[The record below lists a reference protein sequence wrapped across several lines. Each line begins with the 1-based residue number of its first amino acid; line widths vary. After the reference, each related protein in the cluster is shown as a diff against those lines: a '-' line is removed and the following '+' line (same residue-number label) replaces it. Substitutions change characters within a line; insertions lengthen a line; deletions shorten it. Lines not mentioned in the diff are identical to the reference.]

1 LSEYPLDALAVSM
14 ALPTIAFSG
23 LTQPV
28 AESWALADRLALSY
42 GDDWWF
48 AGMLAFVRQE
58 QSRWEE
64 AAHLAEFSLAAS
76 PSSGHAAHAL
86 THVFYETGDHEAGLR
101 WLDRWIDEHGAH
113 NEYGV
118 HFSWHAALHEL
129 ALDDGAAVR
138 RRYDTQLAPPAISGP
153 RALVDSASLLWR
165 SHLVGAWSD
174 PLPVREIL
182 ASVPSCLLDHPA
194 TAFAAMHAAVAL
206 AAAGDIERLV
216 RLRNFAADFPDPT
229 YSEVIVPLC
238 DGLTAHVQGDST
250 AAAEQLAIVVP
261 EAARLGGSAAQQ
273 EVIAEALVH
282 ALVASGQGDA
292 ARRIL
297 ELRLERRPSPCD
309 QRRLASL
316 SR

>member
-1 LSEYPLDALAVSM
+1 M

-42 GDDWWF
+42 GNDWWF

-58 QSRWEE
+58 QCRWEE

-86 THVFYETGDHEAGLR
+86 THVYYETGDHEGGLR

-129 ALDDGAAVR
+129 ALDDSAAVR
-138 RRYDTQLAPPAISGP
+138 RRYETQLAPPTISGP

-182 ASVPSCLLDHPA
+182 ATVPACLLDHPA
-194 TAFAAMHAAVAL
+194 TPFAAMHAAVAL
-206 AAAGDIERLV
+206 AVAGDTARRQRGAAGGHR
-216 RLRNFAADFPDPT
+216 
-229 YSEVIVPLC
+229 
-238 DGLTAHVQGDST
+238 
-250 AAAEQLAIVVP
+250 
-261 EAARLGGSAAQQ
+261 
-273 EVIAEALVH
+273 
-282 ALVASGQGDA
+282 
-292 ARRIL
+292 
-297 ELRLERRPSPCD
+297 
-309 QRRLASL
+309 
-316 SR
+316 